1 MFVVVKRSK
10 TSKRE
15 LVYIVESYRDENQ
28 RIRQRIIKKCGEL
41 SELLAEDPQAM
52 EKLREEARRMSGE
65 STAREVEL
73 SINLGL
79 PNSESSPTRL

>member
-1 MFVVVKRSK
+1 MFVVVKKSK

-41 SELLAEDPQAM
+41 
-52 EKLREEARRMSGE
+52 
-65 STAREVEL
+65 
-73 SINLGL
+73 
-79 PNSESSPTRL
+79 